1 MLLILLLEEKKI
13 CVTKYSRNI
22 GEGRAGRLFVL
33 MFFFVNG
40 TYMRV
45 FTKESQGT
53 IYFLYILV
61 LEFSHKKFRSRDSL
75 QKFYFLKG

>member
-1 MLLILLLEEKKI
+1 MLLILLLEKK
-13 CVTKYSRNI
+13 CVKLNI
-22 GEGRAGRLFVL
+22 RETLGRGGVGRLFVL

-45 FTKESQGT
+45 FTKESQD